1 MVTITEM
8 QYDMDAGIWTVS
20 AVVELADGT
29 RSGSYQ
35 IRAPE
40 SANAQE
46 LAAAT
51 LALFTPS
58 SR

>member
-20 AVVELADGT
+20 AVVDLADGT

-35 IRAPE
+35 ILAPE
-40 SANAQE
+40 SATREE
-46 LAAAT
+46 LAAAVAR
-51 LALFTPS
+51 LYIVG
-58 SR
+58 